1 MIKILDISNKEEWNK
16 YLCMIPN
23 HNKDIYFTPE
33 YYKAYQE
40 NGDGKAIC
48 FVFEENSNIAM
59 YPFLINNIPPN
70 YGFKGYK
77 DIQSVYGYNGIIHN
91 DINDIE
97 NFKEHFFNSFYE
109 YCQNEKIIAE
119 FCRFHPLIRTEEFSK
134 GFIDIL
140 EDRNTVVLDL
150 SQDKQDIWDKSY
162 SSINRNMIRKAVKN
176 NIHISVSQ
184 KEEDFQSFFDIYNG
198 TMKNVNADNY
208 YFFSDKYFSVFLNEL
223 KNKSKLL
230 LAKID
235 DEIISGMLLIYSDNY
250 AHYHLSGRKKE
261 YSNLASNNLLLD
273 TAIKIAKDMKC
284 KYFHFGGGTSS
295 DMKDPLFKFKSGFS
309 KENGLFYIGKKI
321 HNQEIYDQIISI
333 WEKNNP
339 NKIDKRLLK
348 YRN

>member
-1 MIKILDISNKEEWNK
+1 MIKILDISNKEEWNE
-16 YLCMIPN
+16 YLSVIPDY
-23 HNKDIYFTPE
+23 NKDIYFTPE

-48 FVFEENSNIAM
+48 FVFEENSNIAI
-59 YPFLINNIPPN
+59 YPFFINEIPSIYN
-70 YGFKGYK
+70 FKGFK
-77 DIQSVYGYNGIIHN
+77 DIQSVYGYSGVIHN

-97 NFKEHFFNSFYE
+97 TFKANFFRSFSD
-109 YCQNEKIIAE
+109 YCQDEKVIVE

-140 EDRNTVVLDL
+140 EDRNTIVLDL
-150 SQDKQDIWDKSY
+150 SQNIQDIWDKSY
-162 SSINRNMIRKAVKN
+162 SSINRNMIRKAIKN
-176 NIHISVSQ
+176 NIHISVSER
-184 KEEDFQSFFDIYNG
+184 EEDFQSFFDIYNE

-208 YFFSDKYFSVFLNEL
+208 YFFSDKYFSIFLNEL

-235 DEIISGMLLIYSDNY
+235 NEIISGMLLIYSDNY

-295 DMKDPLFKFKSGFS
+295 DIKDPLFKFKSGFS
-309 KENGLFYIGKKI
+309 KENTMFCIGKKI
-321 HNQEIYDQIISI
+321 HNQEIYNQIISI

-348 YRN
+348 YRY

>member
-1 MIKILDISNKEEWNK
+1 MVKILDISNKEEWNK

-48 FVFEENSNIAM
+48 FIYQENSNIAI
-59 YPFLINNIPPN
+59 YPFLINEIPST
-70 YGFKGYK
+70 YGFNEYK
-77 DIQSVYGYNGIIHN
+77 DIQSVYGYSGVIHN

-97 NFKEHFFNSFYE
+97 TFKANFFKSFSD
-109 YCQNEKIIAE
+109 YCQD
-119 FCRFHPLIRTEEFSK
+119 EFSSC
-134 GFIDIL
+134 FIDIL

-150 SQDKQDIWDKSY
+150 SQDMQDIWDKSY

-184 KEEDFQSFFDIYNG
+184 KEEDFQSFFDIYNE

-309 KENGLFYIGKKI
+309 KENRKFYIGKKI